1 MSTQFIINSP
11 GSTLDQGLLSL
22 PIYEVLI
29 KYFIWEVLRL
39 SYRIAIDIGGTFTDY
54 VAMNEQTGE
63 LVVTKASSTPSNFAD
78 GVVCAIENGG
88 IALEEASYVVHGS
101 TIVINALT
109 ERKGAKTA
117 LVTTKGFRDAL
128 EIGRANRPDLY
139 NYYYTKPKP
148 FVPRRYR
155 FEVDERLNKDG
166 KVLIPLNEAQ
176 VREIA
181 EKCKK
186 EKIEAVAVCL
196 IHSYANTTHE
206 ERIKQIL
213 EEEVPGLE
221 VSISS
226 EVIKEWR
233 EYERTNTTVFNAYVK
248 PVTSKYLDTL
258 KGRMK
263 NKGLKAEPYAMQSNG
278 GTATFEMA
286 KINPINIIESG
297 PVGGVIGAN
306 EIGKMMGEKNI
317 ITYDIGGTT
326 AKTSLIHNNE
336 VRITTDYRLEQ
347 TPVYAGY
354 PVKAPIVDII
364 EIGAG
369 GGSIAWIDSVGS
381 LKVGPKSAGADP
393 GPACYDK
400 GGTEPTLTDANMI
413 AGRIDPE
420 RFLGGKFKVN
430 IKKSFEAIGK
440 IADYYKITPEEA
452 ARGIIRIANN
462 NMMNSLKLVSV
473 RKGYDPREFIMV
485 AMGGN
490 GAVHSTALGRELK
503 VKKIVIP
510 RYPAVFSA
518 WGMLM
523 TDSRQDFI
531 QTKIT
536 KVCAQNMAIAN
547 EIYNDMIK
555 KAYGLYTSYGFR
567 KEDVYVTK
575 SADIRYVGQE
585 HTVRTAVPSGNLSE
599 EVISTIRE
607 NFETLHEQYYA
618 FRLPK
623 AAIEFVNFNVTAF
636 GKVKKSEIIPYK
648 IIGKPED
655 AIRCR
660 NVVDYDEEGK
670 IEVPV
675 YLREKLGNGSIVNG
689 PAIVEEETSVT
700 VLYPDQKLY
709 VDEFGNLIIEEA

>member
-1 MSTQFIINSP
+1 M
-11 GSTLDQGLLSL
+11 
-22 PIYEVLI
+22 
-29 KYFIWEVLRL
+29 

-78 GVVCAIENGG
+78 GVVNAIENGG
-88 IALEEASYVVHGS
+88 LSLEEASYVVHGS

-155 FEVDERLNKDG
+155 FEVEERLNKEG
-166 KVLIPLNEAQ
+166 VVITPLNEAQ

-181 EKCKK
+181 QKCKQ

-196 IHSYANTTHE
+196 IHSYANSAHE
-206 ERIKQIL
+206 ERIKQII
-213 EEEVPGLE
+213 EEEAPGLE

-248 PVTSKYLDTL
+248 PVTSRYLDTL
-258 KGRMK
+258 KSRMK
-263 NKGLKAEPYAMQSNG
+263 SKGLKAEPYAMQSNG

-306 EIGKMMGEKNI
+306 EIGKMMGEKNM

-347 TPVYAGY
+347 TPIYAGY

-381 LKVGPKSAGADP
+381 LKVGPNSAGADP

-420 RFLGGKFKVN
+420 RFLGGRFKVN
-430 IKKSFEAIGK
+430 IKKSYEAIRK
-440 IADYYKITPEEA
+440 ISDYYKITPEEA

-473 RKGYDPREFIMV
+473 RRGYDPREFIMV

-536 KVCAQNMAIAN
+536 KMCDQNMDTAN
-547 EIYNDMIK
+547 DIYDDMIQ
-555 KAYGLYTSYGFR
+555 KACDLYMSYGF
-567 KEDVYVTK
+567 KEEDIFVVK
-575 SADIRYVGQE
+575 SADIRYIGQE
-585 HTVRTAVPSGNLSE
+585 HTVRTAVPSGNLKGE
-599 EVISTIRE
+599 DIGIIRE

-618 FRLPK
+618 FKLPK

-636 GKVKKSEIIPYK
+636 GRVKKSEIKPYK
-648 IIGKPED
+648 ILGCPED

-660 NVVDYDEEGK
+660 NVVDYDEDGK
-670 IEVPV
+670 LDVPV
-675 YLREKLGNGSIVNG
+675 YMREKLGNGSSING
-689 PAIVEEETSVT
+689 PAIIEEETSVT

>member
-1 MSTQFIINSP
+1 
-11 GSTLDQGLLSL
+11 
-22 PIYEVLI
+22 
-29 KYFIWEVLRL
+29 L

-54 VAMNEQTGE
+54 VAMDEQTGE

-78 GVVCAIENGG
+78 GVVNAIENGG
-88 IALEEASYVVHGS
+88 LSLEEASYVVHGS

-155 FEVDERLNKDG
+155 FEVEERLNKDG
-166 KVLIPLNEAQ
+166 EVIIPLDETQVMEVAQ
-176 VREIA
+176 
-181 EKCKK
+181 KCKQ

-196 IHSYANTTHE
+196 IHSYANSAHE

-213 EEEVPGLE
+213 EEQVPGLE

-248 PVTSKYLDTL
+248 PVTSRYLDTL

-263 NKGLKAEPYAMQSNG
+263 SKGLKTEPYAMQSNG

-347 TPVYAGY
+347 TPIYAGY

-369 GGSIAWIDSVGS
+369 GGSIAWVDSVGS

-430 IKKSFEAIGK
+430 IKKSYEAIRK
-440 IADYYKITPEEA
+440 ISDYYKITPEEA

-473 RKGYDPREFIMV
+473 RRGYDPREFIMV

-536 KVCAQNMAIAN
+536 KICDQNMDTAN
-547 EIYNDMIK
+547 GIYDDMIQ
-555 KAYGLYTSYGFR
+555 KAYDLYMSYGFK
-567 KEDVYVTK
+567 KEDIFVVK
-575 SADIRYVGQE
+575 SADIRYIGQE
-585 HTVRTAVPSGNLSE
+585 HTVRTAVPAGNLKGE
-599 EVISTIRE
+599 HISTIRE

-618 FRLPK
+618 FRLSK

-636 GKVKKSEIIPYK
+636 GKVKKSEIKPYK
-648 IIGKPED
+648 ILGKPED
-655 AIRCR
+655 AIRCK
-660 NVVDYDEEGK
+660 NVVDYDEDGK
-670 IEVPV
+670 LDVPV
-675 YLREKLGNGSIVNG
+675 YMREKLGNGSRING
-689 PAIVEEETSVT
+689 PAIIEEGTSVT
-700 VLYPDQKLY
+700 VLYPDQELY